1 MECKIG
7 QVERISHKLAQYA
20 RKRRQL
26 GSMASGL
33 SDFSSLFPG
42 QNFSS
47 KNLQN
52 NFEDKSLS
60 QSRTSLTSAATAPA
74 IAFRDENEDEIKDKS
89 SKNRSRNSKFCKKN
103 I

>member
-7 QVERISHKLAQYA
+7 QVEKISHKLAQYA

-33 SDFSSLFPG
+33 SDFSTLFPA

-47 KNLQN
+47 SNKN
-52 NFEDKSLS
+52 NFDNNKRSLS
-60 QSRTSLTSAATAPA
+60 QSRTSLNSAATAPA
-74 IAFRDENEDEIKDKS
+74 IAYGDEDNNLKTLKG
-89 SKNRSRNSKFCKKN
+89 N
-103 I
+103 